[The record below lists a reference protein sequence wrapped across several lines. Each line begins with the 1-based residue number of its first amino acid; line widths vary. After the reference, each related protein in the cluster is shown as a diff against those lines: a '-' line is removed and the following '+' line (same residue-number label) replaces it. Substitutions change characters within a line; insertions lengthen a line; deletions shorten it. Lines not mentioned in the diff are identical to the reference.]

1 MAFRA
6 SPPRKVAAWTKTAVE
21 AAEAVPSTRAA
32 FVNLE
37 QSTMTH
43 ADGFA
48 QGVYAI
54 LPDKHHYDRL
64 RFLFGP
70 VTLGNAD
77 NTATVAVYEMLADDS
92 VVLVGESALT
102 AAKSFLPVTIENRQG
117 MYAVIVK
124 AVAGTTQAVTF
135 NVFIQGVMQGYVE

>member
-6 SPPRKVAAWTKTAVE
+6 SPLRKVAAWTKTAVE
-21 AAEAVPSTRAA
+21 AAETVPSARAS

-37 QSTMTH
+37 QSTMRH
-43 ADGFA
+43 AGGFA

-64 RFLFGP
+64 RFAFGP

-77 NTATVAVYEMLADDS
+77 NTSTVAVYEMLADDS

-102 AAKSFLPVTIENRQG
+102 AAKGFLPVTIENRQG
-117 MYAVIVK
+117 VYAVIVK
-124 AVAGTTQAVTF
+124 AVAGTSQAVTF
-135 NVFIQGVMQGYVE
+135 NVFVQGVMQGYIE